1 MTGGTLQL
9 KAYGS
14 ENIYLNANPQIS
26 FFRSVFKRHTNFAM
40 ENIELP
46 FEGTTTMT
54 DTSNSTYVF
63 KIKRYADLLGPIFL
77 VVNLPT
83 IYSSAEQAFQW
94 IKNLGSMMIVS
105 ATLYIG
111 AQKIEEIR
119 GETINAYHRLCR
131 NYASNLNYNELI
143 GHTADMYNPTMRG
156 LDANPVYHATNKAKL
171 TPSIL
176 GRKLYIPIPFFF
188 ENNSGLYLPLVAL
201 QNTEVEI
208 QIELRKINELYTILE
223 DRRTD
228 SNYGKRIQPDSNI
241 TNQQILHFTNITAL
255 KNVIEIS
262 MNANYIFLDN
272 DERKQFATN
281 SHEYLIEQV
290 QYKNVFGI
298 TGRHVVDM
306 SFFHPTKE
314 IRFFMRKSDAF
325 QWNQWSNFGNQD
337 TFGEI
342 ITEGKITTRNEL
354 LVNNLR
360 GQYNANED
368 SIKNGELSI
377 LKTAK
382 FLMNGQE
389 RTREMDER
397 YFRCTQPYQ
406 YHMGSTNYPFHE
418 NDNFNVFSFSLEPDN
433 FQPSGSCNLTHL
445 KSFQLELL
453 TRMPPETFTFY
464 MIQYSMIFN
473 NSTYN
478 SQWRDATYN
487 GTDGSILNV
496 YTQYLT
502 ITSLDSSDSTN
513 FKLYGRYI
521 HPTDKVLYNIVISH
535 IQYKLNPDGTIQN
548 NTIQL
553 ENSEISFY
561 ASSDIYYA
569 SKTPIVPN
577 LIITSGHILFTYIPA
592 ESTKIYSL
600 YFLNMNV
607 SENQYDTYINNISQ
621 TDYNTYTGPISA
633 STRQP
638 YGSIYKSLDD
648 IIMQDIQRTIV
659 NPTVSAPKIP
669 NTFQIVSFDF
679 NNKQLYGILKTYIDG
694 ISSAY
699 YCICNLID
707 QTINVINGVYTIPM
721 TSGTFRLYATTDIM
735 FETPIEGTPLILEAY
750 SIIIFAVK
758 TVINQNPDELKK
770 YLWKYD
776 LFIEAHNYNLL
787 RIVSGNGAIAY
798 ST

>member
-46 FEGTTTMT
+46 FEGTTTLT
-54 DTSNSTYVF
+54 DSSNSTYVF
-63 KIKRYADLLGPIFL
+63 KIKRYADLLGSIFL

-83 IYSSAEQAFQW
+83 IYSRSEQAFQW

-111 AQKIEEIR
+111 GQKIEEVR

-143 GHTADMYNPTMRG
+143 GHTPDMYNPTMKD
-156 LDANPVYHATNKAKL
+156 LNDNVVYHATDGKKL

-223 DRRTD
+223 DRRTEY
-228 SNYGKRIQPDSNI
+228 NYGKRIQPDPNI
-241 TNQQILHFTNITAL
+241 TNQQILHFTHISAL

-337 TFGEI
+337 IFGEI

-360 GQYNANED
+360 GQYNTNEEL
-368 SIKNGELSI
+368 IKNGELSI

-406 YHMGSTNYPFHE
+406 YHMGSTNYPFNE

-453 TRMPPETFTFY
+453 TRIPPERFTFY
-464 MIQYSMIFN
+464 IIQYSMLLDD
-473 NSTYN
+473 STYN

-487 GTDGSILNV
+487 ETDASILNV

-513 FKLYGRYI
+513 LKLYGRYV
-521 HPTDKVLYNIVISH
+521 HPKTKVLYNIVISSIH
-535 IQYKLNPDGTIQN
+535 FKLNPDGTIQN
-548 NTIQL
+548 NKIHL
-553 ENSEISFY
+553 VNSEISFY
-561 ASSDIYYA
+561 ASDDIYYA

-577 LIITSGHILFTYIPA
+577 LLITSGHILFTYVPA

-600 YFLNMNV
+600 YFLNINV
-607 SENQYDTYINNISQ
+607 SANKYDTYINNISQ

-633 STRQP
+633 STNQP

-659 NPTVSAPKIP
+659 NPTISAPTIP

-679 NNKQLYGILKTYIDG
+679 NNKRLYGILKTYIAG
-694 ISSAY
+694 IMTTY
-699 YCICNLID
+699 YCICDVID

-721 TSGTFRLYATTDIM
+721 TSGTFRLYDITDIM

-750 SIIIFAVK
+750 SIIIFSVK
-758 TVINQNPDELKK
+758 TIISQNPDELKK

>member
-54 DTSNSTYVF
+54 DSSNATYVF

-83 IYSSAEQAFQW
+83 IYSSADQEFQW

-111 AQKIEEIR
+111 GQKIGEIR
-119 GETINAYHRLCR
+119 GETINAQHRLCR
-131 NYASNLNYNELI
+131 NYAANLNYNDLI
-143 GHTADMYNPTMRG
+143 GHTPDMYNPTMKDLNG
-156 LDANPVYHATNKAKL
+156 QYIYHATDANKL
-171 TPSIL
+171 TPSIV

-223 DRRTD
+223 TRRTEP
-228 SNYGKRIQPDSNI
+228 NYGKRIQPDSNVSK
-241 TNQQILHFTNITAL
+241 QQILHFTRIAAL

-262 MNANYIFLDN
+262 MNANYIYLDN

-298 TGRHVVDM
+298 TGRYVVDM

-337 TFGEI
+337 MFGEI
-342 ITEGKITTRNEL
+342 ITEGMITTRNEL

-360 GQYNANED
+360 GQYNADAE
-368 SIKNGELSI
+368 SIKNGELTI

-397 YFRCTQPYQ
+397 YFRCIQPYQ
-406 YHMGSTNYPFHE
+406 YHIGSTNYPFYE
-418 NDNFNVFSFSLEPDN
+418 NDHFNVFSFSLEPDN

-453 TRMPPETFTFY
+453 TRIPPDTVSFY
-464 MIQYSMIFN
+464 VIQYSIVLN
-473 NSTYN
+473 DSTYN
-478 SQWRDATYN
+478 SQWRDAVYN
-487 GTDGSILNV
+487 ETDPFIQNV

-513 FKLYGRYI
+513 LKLYGRYL
-521 HPTDKVLYNIVISH
+521 HPITKVLYNIVISH
-535 IQYKLNPDGTIQN
+535 IHYKLNPDGTGTILD
-548 NTIQL
+548 NTIDL
-553 ENSEISFY
+553 DNSTISFY
-561 ASSDIYYA
+561 ASDDIYYEA
-569 SKTPIVPN
+569 VESIVPN
-577 LIITSGHILFTYIPA
+577 LIITSGQILFTYIPA
-592 ESTKIYSL
+592 ASTTVYSL
-600 YFLNMNV
+600 YFLNINV
-607 SENQYDTYINNISQ
+607 SIEQYDTYVSNISS
-621 TDYNTYTGPISA
+621 TEYNTYTAKYQFYDSM
-633 STRQP
+633 
-638 YGSIYKSLDD
+638 YKSLDD
-648 IIMQDIQRTIV
+648 IITRDIQRTIV
-659 NPTVSAPKIP
+659 NPIVSSPTIP

-679 NNKQLYGILKTYIDG
+679 NNNILYGILKTYIDG
-694 ISSAY
+694 LTTTY
-699 YCICNLID
+699 YCICDLTN
-707 QTINVINGVYTIPM
+707 QSINIINGVYTITM
-721 TSGTFRLYATTDIM
+721 TSGTFRLYDPIDVM
-735 FETPIEGTPLILEAY
+735 FETPIDGTPLILQAY
-750 SIIIFAVK
+750 SIIIFSVK
-758 TVINQNPDELKK
+758 KIIRQNPDELKK

-787 RIVSGNGAIAY
+787 RIVGGNGAIAY

>member
-54 DTSNSTYVF
+54 DSSNSTYVF

-94 IKNLGSMMIVS
+94 IKNLGSMMILS

-111 AQKIEEIR
+111 AQKIEDIR
-119 GETINAYHRLCR
+119 GETINAHHRLCR
-131 NYASNLNYNELI
+131 NYASNLNYNVLI
-143 GHTADMYNPTMRG
+143 GHTPDMYNPTMKT
-156 LDANPVYHATNKAKL
+156 LDDKIVYHATDANKL
-171 TPSIL
+171 TPSII

-201 QNTEVEI
+201 QNTEIEI

-223 DRRTD
+223 TRRTEP
-228 SNYGKRIQPDSNI
+228 NYGKRIQPDPNI
-241 TNQQILHFTNITAL
+241 TNQQILHFTHISAL

-272 DERKQFATN
+272 DERTQFAKN

-298 TGRHVVDM
+298 TGRYVVDM

-337 TFGEI
+337 AFGEI

-360 GQYNANED
+360 GQYNADAE

-397 YFRCTQPYQ
+397 YFRCVQPYQ
-406 YHMGSTNYPFHE
+406 YHAGSTNYPFLE
-418 NDNFNVFSFSLEPDN
+418 NDHFNVFSFSLEPDN

-453 TRMPPETFTFY
+453 TRIPPETVSFY
-464 MIQYSMIFN
+464 MIQYSMLFTN
-473 NSTYN
+473 NTYN

-487 GTDGSILNV
+487 GTDSSIQNV

-513 FKLYGRYI
+513 LKLYGRYM
-521 HPTDKVLYNIVISH
+521 HPITKVLYNIVITLIH
-535 IQYKLNPDGTIQN
+535 YTLNPNGTIQN
-548 NTIQL
+548 NTINL
-553 ENSEISFY
+553 NNSTVSFY
-561 ASSDIYYA
+561 TSDDIYYA
-569 SKTPIVPN
+569 STNPIVPN
-577 LIITSGHILFTYIPA
+577 LIITSGQILFTYIPA
-592 ESTKIYSL
+592 ASTTVYSL
-600 YFLNMNV
+600 NFLNINV
-607 SENQYDTYINNISQ
+607 SANQYDTYINNISQ
-621 TDYNTYTGPISA
+621 NDYNTYTAPILV
-633 STRQP
+633 STQQP

-648 IIMQDIQRTIV
+648 IITQDIQRTIV
-659 NPTVSAPKIP
+659 NPIVLSSNIS

-679 NNKQLYGILKTYIDG
+679 NNKQLYGILKTYING
-694 ISSAY
+694 VTTTY
-699 YCICNLID
+699 YCVCNLIN
-707 QTINVINGVYTIPM
+707 QLISIINGVYTIPM
-721 TSGTFRLYATTDIM
+721 TSGTFRLYAPTDVM
-735 FETPIEGTPLILEAY
+735 FTNPIGGTPLILQAY
-750 SIIIFAVK
+750 SIIIFSVK
-758 TVINQNPDELKK
+758 TTISQNPDELKK

-787 RIVSGNGAIAY
+787 RIVSGSGAIAY

>member
-241 TNQQILHFTNITAL
+241 TNQQILHFTNIMAL

-272 DERKQFATN
+272 DERKQFAVN

-561 ASSDIYYA
+561 ASDDIYYA
-569 SKTPIVPN
+569 AVNPIVPG
-577 LIITSGHILFTYIPA
+577 LLITSGHILFTYIPA

>member
-54 DTSNSTYVF
+54 DSSNSTYVF
-63 KIKRYADLLGPIFL
+63 KIKRYADLLGSIFL

-94 IKNLGSMMIVS
+94 IKNIGSMMIVS

-111 AQKIEEIR
+111 GQKVEEVR

-131 NYASNLNYNELI
+131 NYASNLNYNVLI
-143 GHTADMYNPTMRG
+143 GHTPDMYNPTMTG
-156 LDANPVYHATNKAKL
+156 LDAKPVYHATNDTKV
-171 TPSIL
+171 TPSIV
-176 GRKLYIPIPFFF
+176 GRKLYLPIPFFF

-223 DRRTD
+223 TRRTET
-228 SNYGKRIQPDSNI
+228 NYGKRIKPDSNI
-241 TNQQILHFTNITAL
+241 QTQNILHFTNITAL

-272 DERKQFATN
+272 DERKQFAIN

-298 TGRHVVDM
+298 TGRYVVDM

-337 TFGEI
+337 IFGEI
-342 ITEGKITTRNEL
+342 ITEGKITTRNEFV
-354 LVNNLR
+354 VNNLR
-360 GQYNANED
+360 GQYNTDAE

-418 NDNFNVFSFSLEPDN
+418 NDHINVFSFSLEPDN

-453 TRMPPETFTFY
+453 TRMPPETYSFY
-464 MIQYSMIFN
+464 MIEYSMLLN
-473 NSTYN
+473 DSTYN
-478 SQWRDATYN
+478 SHWRDATYK
-487 GTDGSILNV
+487 GTNPLIQNV

-502 ITSLDSSDSTN
+502 ITSLDSSDSKN
-513 FKLYGRYI
+513 MKLYGRYL
-521 HPTDKVLYNIVISH
+521 HPKTKVLYNIVISH
-535 IQYKLNPDGTIQN
+535 ITYETNPDGTIKD
-548 NTIQL
+548 NTIYL
-553 ENSEISFY
+553 DDSIISFY
-561 ASSDIYYA
+561 ASYDIYYA
-569 SKTPIVPN
+569 AAETIVPD
-577 LIITSGHILFTYIPA
+577 LTITSGHILFTYIPA
-592 ESTKIYSL
+592 ETMTVYSL
-600 YFLNMNV
+600 YFLNLSV
-607 SENQYDTYINNISQ
+607 SKEQYSTYINTISQ
-621 TDYNTYTGPISA
+621 GEYNSYTRPISA
-633 STRQP
+633 STQQP
-638 YGSIYKSLDD
+638 YDIVYKSLDD

-659 NPTVSAPKIP
+659 NPIVSLPVISNA
-669 NTFQIVSFDF
+669 FQVVSFDAI
-679 NNKQLYGILKTYIDG
+679 NSQLYGILKTYSNG
-694 ISSAY
+694 IATSY
-699 YCICNLID
+699 YCVCDLTNQPIHI
-707 QTINVINGVYTIPM
+707 INSVYTIPM
-721 TSGTFRLYATTDIM
+721 TSGKFFLYDITDTM
-735 FETPIEGTPLILEAY
+735 LKTPIDGTPLVIQAY
-750 SIIIFAVK
+750 SIIIFSMK
-758 TVINQNPDELKK
+758 TTTNKNPDELKD

-787 RIVSGNGAIAY
+787 RIVSGNGSVAY

>member
-1 MTGGTLQL
+1 
-9 KAYGS
+9 
-14 ENIYLNANPQIS
+14 LNANPQIS

-54 DTSNSTYVF
+54 DSSNSTYVF
-63 KIKRYADLLGPIFL
+63 KIKRYADLLGSIFL

-83 IYSSAEQAFQW
+83 IYSSTEQAFQW

-111 AQKIEEIR
+111 GQKIEEVR
-119 GETINAYHRLCR
+119 GETINAYHRLSR
-131 NYASNLNYNELI
+131 NYASNLNYNVLI
-143 GHTADMYNPTMRG
+143 GHTHDMYDPMMKD
-156 LDANPVYHATNKAKL
+156 LDGRFVYHATNDTKL

-176 GRKLYIPIPFFF
+176 GRKLYVPIPFFF
-188 ENNSGLYLPLVAL
+188 ENNSGLYLPLIAL

-223 DRRTD
+223 TRRTEK
-228 SNYGKRIQPDSNI
+228 NYGKRIKPDSNI
-241 TNQQILHFTNITAL
+241 QSQHILHFTNITAL
-255 KNVIEIS
+255 KNVIEVS

-272 DERKQFATN
+272 DERKQFAAT
-281 SHEYLIEQV
+281 SHEYLIVQV

-298 TGRHVVDM
+298 TGRYVVDM
-306 SFFHPTKE
+306 AFFHPTKE

-337 TFGEI
+337 IFGEI
-342 ITEGKITTRNEL
+342 ITDGKITTRNEFT
-354 LVNNLR
+354 VNNLR
-360 GQYNANED
+360 GQYNADAE

-418 NDNFNVFSFSLEPDN
+418 NDHFNIFSFSLEPDN

-464 MIQYSMIFN
+464 MVQYSILLDD
-473 NSTYN
+473 SSYN
-478 SQWRDATYN
+478 SNWRDATYK
-487 GTDGSILNV
+487 GTNPSIQNV

-502 ITSLDSSDSTN
+502 ITSLDSSDSAHI
-513 FKLYGRYI
+513 KLYGRYL
-521 HPTDKVLYNIVISH
+521 HPTDKVLYNIVISP
-535 IQYKLNPDGTIQN
+535 IKYELKPDGMIKD
-548 NTIQL
+548 NTIYLDDAQV
-553 ENSEISFY
+553 SFY
-561 ASSDIYYA
+561 ASDDIYYEVVN
-569 SKTPIVPN
+569 PIVPD

-592 ESTKIYSL
+592 ESTTVYSL
-600 YFLNMNV
+600 YFLNLNV
-607 SENQYDTYINNISQ
+607 SNEQYNTYINTISQ
-621 TDYNTYTGPISA
+621 GEYNSYTVPISA
-633 STRQP
+633 STNQP

-659 NPTVSAPKIP
+659 NPTISAPTIP

-679 NNKQLYGILKTYIDG
+679 NNKRLYGILKTYIAG
-694 ISSAY
+694 IMTTY
-699 YCICNLID
+699 YCICDVID
-707 QTINVINGVYTIPM
+707 PTINVINGVYTIPM
-721 TSGTFRLYATTDIM
+721 TSGKFFLYDITDTM
-735 FETPIEGTPLILEAY
+735 LETPIDGTPLILQAY
-750 SIIIFAVK
+750 SIIIFSVK
-758 TVINQNPDELKK
+758 TIINQNPDELKK

>member
-54 DTSNSTYVF
+54 DSSNSTYVF
-63 KIKRYADLLGPIFL
+63 KIKRYADLLGSIFL

-83 IYSSAEQAFQW
+83 IYSSSEQAFQW
-94 IKNLGSMMIVS
+94 IKNLGSMMVVS

-111 AQKIEEIR
+111 SQKIEEIR

-131 NYASNLNYNELI
+131 NYASNLNYNDLI
-143 GHTADMYNPTMRG
+143 GHTSDMYNPTMKD
-156 LDANPVYHATNKAKL
+156 LDGHIVYHATDANKL

-208 QIELRKINELYTILE
+208 QIELRKINELYTLLE
-223 DRRTD
+223 TRRTEK
-228 SNYGKRIQPDSNI
+228 NYGKRIQPDSNI
-241 TNQQILHFTNITAL
+241 PTQHILHFTHISAL
-255 KNVIEIS
+255 KNVIEVS
-262 MNANYIFLDN
+262 MNTNYIFLDN
-272 DERKQFATN
+272 DERKQFASN

-298 TGRHVVDM
+298 TGRYVVDM

-314 IRFFMRKSDAF
+314 IRFFMRKSDAS

-337 TFGEI
+337 VFGEI
-342 ITEGKITTRNEL
+342 LTDGKITTRNEL

-360 GQYNANED
+360 GQYNANTE
-368 SIKNGELSI
+368 SIINGELSI

-406 YHMGSTNYPFHE
+406 YHIGSTHYPFHE
-418 NDNFNVFSFSLEPDN
+418 NDHFNVFSFSLEPDN

-453 TRMPPETFTFY
+453 TRIPPETVNFY
-464 MIQYSMIFN
+464 MIEYSMVFDD
-473 NSTYN
+473 SSYN
-478 SQWRDATYN
+478 SQWRDATYKESN
-487 GTDGSILNV
+487 ASIKNV

-502 ITSLDSSDSTN
+502 ITSLDSNDSTN
-513 FKLYGRYI
+513 LKLYGRYI
-521 HPTDKVLYNIVISH
+521 HPTTKVLYNIVISSIH
-535 IQYKLNPDGTIQN
+535 YELNPNGTIQN
-548 NTIQL
+548 NTIFL
-553 ENSEISFY
+553 DDSLVSFY
-561 ASSDIYYA
+561 ASDDIYYEA
-569 SKTPIVPN
+569 ENPVVPG
-577 LIITSGHILFTYIPA
+577 LIITMGNILFTYIPA
-592 ESTKIYSL
+592 ESTTVYSL
-600 YFLNMNV
+600 YFLNISV
-607 SENQYDTYINNISQ
+607 SADQYDTYINNISQ
-621 TDYNTYTGPISA
+621 TDFNTYTAQISA
-633 STRQP
+633 STQQP
-638 YGSIYKSLDD
+638 YGIVYKSLDD
-648 IIMQDIQRTIV
+648 IITRDIQRTIV
-659 NPTVSAPKIP
+659 NPIVSSSVIP

-679 NNKQLYGILKTYIDG
+679 NNNQLYGILKTYIDG
-694 ISSAY
+694 NITAY
-699 YCICNLID
+699 YCVCDITTPL
-707 QTINVINGVYTIPM
+707 INVINSVYTIPL
-721 TSGTFRLYATTDIM
+721 TSGSFQLYDITDTM
-735 FETPIEGTPLILEAY
+735 LETPIDGTPLVLDAY
-750 SIIIFAVK
+750 SIIIFSVK
-758 TVINQNPDELKK
+758 TIIRQNPDELKK